1 MLHKLTKGTTMQT
14 NLHQASLLPKRQRC
28 APRARLAAQLAVCA
42 MAASSGGAFADA
54 FDFDFRFLASAPTK
68 FADNCNGVPQTGN
81 LFKNS
86 EVEPYLAIN
95 PRNPLNLVGVWQQDR
110 WSNGGSQGLGTGVS
124 FDGGVTWKQI
134 YLPFSRCA
142 GGNAANGGDYNRASD
157 PWVSF
162 SPNGV
167 VHQMALSVSGTAF
180 EADGISAMLVSRSTD
195 GGLTWSPST
204 TLIRDAGAQFFN
216 DKNSITADPTDS
228 RYVYAVWDRLVDVG
242 GGPTLLARSVDNGK
256 TWQPTKPIYDPGPD
270 TQTIGNQIV
279 VLPSGVVINLF
290 TQIDQITGAAFF
302 GIIRSTDKGQTW
314 SQPFKIA
321 DDRSIGA
328 SDPENGTAIR
338 DGAGIGSIAV
348 GKKGELYATWAD
360 SRFSNGARD
369 GIAFSRSLDGGIT
382 WSAPTQI
389 NRVPGVQA
397 FTPIVHVRRDGT
409 IGITHYDL
417 RSNTADPAT
426 LPTDYWLLRSKDG
439 GNTWRESRVT
449 GTFDLSTAPIARGLF
464 LGDYQGLSSIGPIFV
479 PFFVQTTGD
488 LNNRNDVFSKLAINV
503 GKGTKGGEDS
513 LKRAAEEEDNLPAVA
528 GAEAEGAMDM
538 GAEMQKKLKDKTTK
552 LMQRRVDRWDEVMQ
566 RQGRR

>member
-1 MLHKLTKGTTMQT
+1 MQNLYKTFEEHFMTSISRSRAHWATRLT
-14 NLHQASLLPKRQRC
+14 
-28 APRARLAAQLAVCA
+28 VCA
-42 MAASSGGAFADA
+42 MVMGSGSAFANA
-54 FDFDFRFLASAPTK
+54 FDFDFRFRASAPTQ

-86 EVEPYLAIN
+86 EVEPYLAVN

-124 FDGGVTWKQI
+124 FDGGVTWRQS

-142 GGNAANGGDYNRASD
+142 GGTVANGGDYNRASD

-167 VHQMALSVSGTAF
+167 VHQMALSVSGEAF
-180 EADGISAMLVSRSTD
+180 EANGVSAMLVSRSTD
-195 GGLTWSPST
+195 GGLTWSPSI

-256 TWQPTKPIYDPGPD
+256 TWEPTKPIYDPGPD

-279 VLPSGVVINLF
+279 VLPNGVVINLF
-290 TQIDQITGAAFF
+290 TQINQITGAAFYAV
-302 GIIRSTDKGQTW
+302 IRSNDKGQTW

-321 DDRSIGA
+321 DDNGIGA
-328 SDPENGTAIR
+328 TDPENGTAIR

-348 GKKGELYATWAD
+348 GKKGELYVTWAD

-382 WSAPTQI
+382 WSDPAQI
-389 NRVPGVQA
+389 NRVPSVQA
-397 FTPIVHVRRDGT
+397 FTPIVHVRQDGT

-426 LPTDYWLLRSKDG
+426 LPTDYWLLRSRDG
-439 GNTWRESRVT
+439 GKSWRESRVT
-449 GTFDLSTAPIARGLF
+449 GPFDLSTAPVARGLF

-479 PFFVQTTGD
+479 PFYVQTTGD
-488 LNNRNDVFSKLAINV
+488 LNNRNDVFSELAISI
-503 GKGTKGGEDS
+503 GRATKGGGDS
-513 LKRAAEEEDNLPAVA
+513 LKRAAEEEDKLPAVVA
-528 GAEAEGAMDM
+528 QEASGAMQM
-538 GAEMQKKLKDKTTK
+538 TAEMQQKFKEKTTRM
-552 LMQRRVDRWDEVMQ
+552 MQRRIDSWDAVRE
-566 RQGRR
+566 RNGRK